1 MSRRTLTIEAHAV
14 ISSLAIEAP
23 SSVKRYFSSTGLP
36 GSHATSPVTPRR
48 QSRPRI
54 RCRALRVESHADL
67 SPQGPTAVS
76 A

>member
-36 GSHATSPVTPRR
+36 GKSPVT
-48 QSRPRI
+48 
-54 RCRALRVESHADL
+54 RAVTALESDAAH
-67 SPQGPTAVS
+67 S